1 MKPIINSYGNVLKL
15 HNALLEGGGEGV
27 EVLITNY
34 GQTNYDYEIKCKAR
48 LNWRENGYVTNLY
61 ITLQIFIYVRGYFN

>member
-61 ITLQIFIYVRGYFN
+61 IIL